1 MMDELPELSTEISQ
15 QTRCVVKYFQQ
26 QINGVSYPNY
36 TGVYIIRKTID
47 PAEFLFKEL
56 LMEDELGNA
65 VKTVNGPSFAEY
77 LTSLHKAIR
86 VKIDSDKSSQ
96 SIRQLVSNVE
106 HGNET
111 LAQRY
116 IHF

>member
-1 MMDELPELSTEISQ
+1 
-15 QTRCVVKYFQQ
+15 
-26 QINGVSYPNY
+26 
-36 TGVYIIRKTID
+36 
-47 PAEFLFKEL
+47 
-56 LMEDELGNA
+56 MEDELGNA
-65 VKTVNGPSFAEY
+65 VKTANGPGFAEY

-86 VKIDSDKSSQ
+86 VKLDSDKSSQ
-96 SIRQLVSNVE
+96 SIKQLVSNVE